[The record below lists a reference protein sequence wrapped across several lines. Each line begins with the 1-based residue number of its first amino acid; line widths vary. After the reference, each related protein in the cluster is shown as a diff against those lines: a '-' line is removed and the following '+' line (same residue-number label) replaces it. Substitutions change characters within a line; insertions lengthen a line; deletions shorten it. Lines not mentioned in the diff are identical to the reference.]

1 MKHVQF
7 RIPTNNAVQI
17 QKVLLR
23 TCLVSKENI
32 RHSTMI
38 ELVKSHGSSRQ
49 RYHWHV
55 ISTRLDLLEQ
65 NVYISD
71 TEFSMGWYHS
81 PPNMSHTCN
90 QTTGAIVVPQQNFC
104 DRLGLS

>member
-32 RHSTMI
+32 RHSTI
-38 ELVKSHGSSRQ
+38 INDRVGEVKVTLPL
-49 RYHWHV
+49 HV
-55 ISTRLDLLEQ
+55 IS
-65 NVYISD
+65 IS
-71 TEFSMGWYHS
+71 FKS
-81 PPNMSHTCN
+81 
-90 QTTGAIVVPQQNFC
+90 
-104 DRLGLS
+104 

>member
-1 MKHVQF
+1 MKRVQF

-38 ELVKSHGSSRQ
+38 ELVKSH
-49 RYHWHV
+49 
-55 ISTRLDLLEQ
+55 
-65 NVYISD
+65 
-71 TEFSMGWYHS
+71 EFVKATL
-81 PPNMSHTCN
+81 PL
-90 QTTGAIVVPQQNFC
+90 AC
-104 DRLGLS
+104 DQHQL